1 MLIKRSGIYIGM
13 VLLVCLIQ
21 VRPAVG
27 QKKLMDKLIHKFLS
41 NDKDSVKKN
50 TFFPFPVASMSPETG
65 LEYGVAALYSFYLD
79 KKNTITRVS
88 TINIMATHTTHNQSK
103 AKIVSDIWSRDNKYH
118 YSSELRYWDFPYSFY
133 GIGAN
138 TWKSDK
144 EMINEKRIR
153 LAFAAEKLI
162 APHYY
167 VGLQTGFEY
176 YKNRGTVP
184 GGIFSS
190 NAYYGKYGG
199 KRIYFGL
206 RQTYDTRNNVTY
218 TTNGLYASVEAN
230 YTPDIFNGAQ
240 FRGWNLAFN
249 GRYFS
254 SVTDKLVIAFNG
266 VYQGI
271 YGSDVPFYLLNQF
284 GGENIMRGY
293 YQGRFRDKNMAAVQ
307 AEIKYRFIPRIAL
320 VGFGGGGTVFGQV
333 PLTIHHFKP
342 NYGAGIRYFFD
353 LNKDLS
359 LRIDYGF
366 GEKRAGEGRLSGF
379 YFSMNEAF

>member
-1 MLIKRSGIYIGM
+1 MVLRRYGFYIGF
-13 VLLVCLIQ
+13 LLFAGIILSA
-21 VRPAVG
+21 PAKG
-27 QKKLMDKLIHKFLS
+27 QKKLMDKMIHKFLS
-41 NDKDSVKKN
+41 NDKDTVKKN

-65 LEYGVAALYSFYLD
+65 LEYGGAALYSFYLD
-79 KKNTITRVS
+79 KTDTVTRVS

-144 EMINEKRIR
+144 ELINEKRAR
-153 LAFAAEKLI
+153 LAFAADKRV
-162 APHYY
+162 AAHYY
-167 VGLQTGFEY
+167 LGLQTGFEY
-176 YKNRGTVP
+176 FKNEGTDP
-184 GGIFSS
+184 DGIFSD
-190 NAYYGKYGG
+190 NAYFGKSGG

-206 RQTYDTRNNVTY
+206 RQSYDTRDKVTY
-218 TTNGLYASVEAN
+218 TTKGLYGNLQVN
-230 YTPDIFNGAQ
+230 YTPDFFKGQSYSGWQMIFD
-240 FRGWNLAFN
+240 
-249 GRYFS
+249 GRYFTS
-254 SVTDKLVIAFNG
+254 LSKKVILAFNG
-266 VYQGI
+266 VYEGI
-271 YGSDVPFYLLNQF
+271 YGNQVPFYLLSQL
-284 GGENIMRGY
+284 GGENMMRGY
-293 YQGRFRDKNMAAVQ
+293 YQGRFRDQNMAAFQ
-307 AEIKYRFIPRIAL
+307 TELKYRFIPRFAI
-320 VGFGGGGTVFGQV
+320 VGFGGAGTVFGEQ

-379 YFSMNEAF
+379 YFSMDEAF

>member
-1 MLIKRSGIYIGM
+1 MLSKRIGFYIGL
-13 VLLVCLIQ
+13 VLGMGLLQ
-21 VRPAVG
+21 ASPALG

-41 NDKDSVKKN
+41 NDKDTVKKN

-79 KKNTITRVS
+79 KLDTVTRVS

-103 AKIVSDIWSRDNKYH
+103 AKIVSDIWSRNNQYH

-138 TWKSDK
+138 TRKAGK
-144 EMINEKRIR
+144 EFINEKRAR
-153 LAFAAEKLI
+153 LAFAADKLV
-162 APHYY
+162 APDYY
-167 VGLQTGFEY
+167 IGLQTGFEY
-176 YKNRGTVP
+176 FKNEGTDP
-184 GGIFSS
+184 GGIYSS
-190 NAYYGKYGG
+190 RSYYGKPGG

-206 RQTYDTRNNVTY
+206 RQTYDTRDKVTY
-218 TTNGLYASVEAN
+218 TTAGLYGSLQAN
-230 YTPDIFNGAQ
+230 YTPDFFKGEQ
-240 FRGWNLAFN
+240 YKGWNLAFD
-249 GRYFS
+249 GRYFKS
-254 SVTDKLVIAFNG
+254 LNDKVLLAFNG

-271 YGSDVPFYLLNQF
+271 YGSNVPFYLLSQL

-293 YQGRFRDKNMAAVQ
+293 YQGRFRDQNMAALQ
-307 AEIKYRFIPRIAL
+307 AEIKYRFVPRFAL
-320 VGFGGGGTVFGQV
+320 VGFGGAGTVFGED
-333 PLTIHHFKP
+333 PLTVHHFKP

-353 LNKDLS
+353 LSKDLS

-366 GEKRAGEGRLSGF
+366 GEKRPGEGRLSGF